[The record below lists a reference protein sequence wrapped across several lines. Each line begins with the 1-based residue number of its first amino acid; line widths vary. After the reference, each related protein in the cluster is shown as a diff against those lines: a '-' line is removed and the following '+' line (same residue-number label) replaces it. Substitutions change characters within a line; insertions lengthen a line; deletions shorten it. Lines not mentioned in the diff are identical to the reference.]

1 MTWRR
6 PAARTR
12 RTSTTLEEVAHLAG
26 VSRAT
31 VSRVVNGSP
40 KVSPDVRIDVQ
51 AAIDRLGYVPNRAAR
66 SLVTR
71 RSDSIAVVITEPTGR
86 LFSDPFFPRL
96 LRGISS
102 ELAARDRQLILLM
115 PDTIADESRTAEY
128 LTAGHVD
135 GALLVSLHADDP
147 LPARLAAA
155 GIPIVLV
162 GRPPKGIKASFVD
175 VDNRQGAQSAVAHL
189 IAGGRRVV
197 ATIAGPQGHGR
208 RRRPAAGYRDAL
220 ADAGI
225 AADPSLEIVGDFTQE
240 SGAAAM
246 GRLLE
251 ARPDIDAVFAA
262 SDLDGGRRPGR
273 PRRGRPPGPGRRR
286 GRRLR
291 RLAGR
296 DDHDAPADQRPTTDR
311 SDGPRGGPPACRCR
325 RGLRS
330 RASAR
335 DPGHRTGT
343 ARIERREAVALSRPA
358 TGGRAGRGPGR
369 PNTQP
374 PLRWEIARSRH
385 EEEIPG
391 CNSLDPG
398 PAR

>member
-1 MTWRR
+1 MAQ
-6 PAARTR
+6 PSGRTR

-40 KVSPDVRIDVQ
+40 RVSPDVRIDVQ
-51 AAIDRLGYVPNRAAR
+51 AAIERLGYVPNRAAR

-102 ELAARDRQLILLM
+102 ELTARDRQLILLM
-115 PDTIADESRTAEY
+115 PDTAADESRTADY

-155 GIPIVLV
+155 GIPLVLV
-162 GRPPKGIKASFVD
+162 GRPPKGTKASYVD

-197 ATIAGPQGHGR
+197 ATIAGPRDMAAGVDR
-208 RRRPAAGYRDAL
+208 LAGYREAL

-225 AADPSLEIVGDFTQE
+225 APDPSLEIIGDFTQE
-240 SGAAAM
+240 GGATAM

-262 SDLDGGRRPGR
+262 SDLMAAGALAVLTATGRRVPADVAVVGFDDSPVATTTMPQLTSVRQPIEAMGHEVARLLVDAVEGSDPVPRRVILATELVRRASSAGR
-273 PRRGRPPGPGRRR
+273 PSP
-286 GRRLR
+286 
-291 RLAGR
+291 
-296 DDHDAPADQRPTTDR
+296 
-311 SDGPRGGPPACRCR
+311 
-325 RGLRS
+325 
-330 RASAR
+330 
-335 DPGHRTGT
+335 
-343 ARIERREAVALSRPA
+343 
-358 TGGRAGRGPGR
+358 
-369 PNTQP
+369 
-374 PLRWEIARSRH
+374 
-385 EEEIPG
+385 
-391 CNSLDPG
+391 
-398 PAR
+398 